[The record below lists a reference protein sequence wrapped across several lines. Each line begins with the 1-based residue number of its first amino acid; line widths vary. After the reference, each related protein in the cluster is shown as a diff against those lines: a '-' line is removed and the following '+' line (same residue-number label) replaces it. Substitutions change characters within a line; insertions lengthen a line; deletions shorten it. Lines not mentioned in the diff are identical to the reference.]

1 MQHDN
6 YDDNTQDDT
15 LSGVEKDQPTAIE
28 MRDSDISADAIAYQ
42 PPGGIERDAS
52 YEDAGTRA
60 RVVFALKAVAIGV
73 VVGVLI
79 GGFGLIR
86 NKSSQ
91 SELANK
97 LIKADTCL
105 GAATS
110 PSGFC
115 FNSAVSVSLIPSN
128 PVSEI
133 LGSQD
138 AAVISASRSRIGGF
152 ANAKLNLSLT
162 GFTGAVPGSSAPL
175 DQTNVRQV
183 NGTMSLAYSDLT
195 DTLQSG
201 SNNGASIFYA
211 GNNEIGTSNQI
222 TYQGKQIPLVVISK
236 IELKGGQLFLTP
248 ETVNALGRT
257 APASSVF
264 SSVAPVPVTIPTL
277 PKGLTYKNLTTTKQ
291 YLVFQL
297 EGASMTLNSL
307 FNAK

>member
-15 LSGVEKDQPTAIE
+15 LSDVQEEQPTAIE
-28 MRDSDISADAIAYQ
+28 MHDSDITADSITYQ
-42 PPGGIERDAS
+42 ESDGTETGVS
-52 YEDAGTRA
+52 EDPTKTRV
-60 RVVFALKAVAIGV
+60 RLVFALKAVTIGV
-73 VVGVLI
+73 VFGLLI
-79 GGFGLIR
+79 GGFGFIR
-86 NKSSQ
+86 NRSSQ
-91 SELANK
+91 SELAAK
-97 LIKADTCL
+97 LINADTCL

-115 FNSAVSVSLIPSN
+115 FNSAVRVSLVPSN
-128 PVSEI
+128 PVSEL
-133 LGSQD
+133 LGSQN
-138 AAVISASRSRIGGF
+138 AAVISAARSRIGEF
-152 ANAKLNLSLT
+152 ANATLT
-162 GFTGAVPGSSAPL
+162 LRLAGFTGAVPGSSAPL
-175 DQTNVRQV
+175 DKTNVRQV

-195 DTLQSG
+195 HTLQSG
-201 SNNGASIFYA
+201 SNNGASIFYV

-236 IELKGGQLFLTP
+236 IELKNGQLFLTP

-277 PKGLTYKNLTTTKQ
+277 PKGMAYKSLTTTKQ

-297 EGASMTLNSL
+297 EGARMALNSL